1 MFCPVCGSEQLSQ
14 YCRSCGMDLRRLH
27 SVLEK
32 QDETKTPY
40 ISAREEIGRAFAD
53 KIREMKSA
61 KELTKVVEEVLPG
74 IEDFLKTPEE
84 KRLNRIRAGMITA
97 AVGLGAALAFFTLG
111 WFNIEEG
118 REGRDGSIFIAC
130 LGLTTFLIGLG
141 IMLNG
146 WFFTIPKKLDK
157 DHMSETFGKTA
168 AESLLQLDPKRS
180 KAEGLFTSSVSEH
193 TTHQLSDS
201 EAHVREGN

>member
-53 KIREMKSA
+53 KIRELKSA
-61 KELTKVVEEVLPG
+61 KELSKVVEEVLPG
-74 IEDFLKTPEE
+74 IESFLASPEE
-84 KRLNRIRAGMITA
+84 KRLNRIRSGMITA
-97 AVGLGAALAFFTLG
+97 AVGLGAALAFATLG
-111 WFNIEEG
+111 WLKEDSG
-118 REGRDGSIFIAC
+118 GPIFVAG

-146 WFFTIPKKLDK
+146 WLFTIPKKPDK
-157 DHMSETFGKTA
+157 DQVSETFVKTA

-180 KAEGLFTSSVSEH
+180 KAERLFTPSVSEH

>member
-14 YCRSCGMDLRRLH
+14 YCRSCGMDLMRLH

-32 QDETKTPY
+32 QDEIKTPS
-40 ISAREEIGRAFAD
+40 ISAREEIGRAVAD
-53 KIREMKSA
+53 KIRELKSA
-61 KELTKVVEEVLPG
+61 KELSKVVEDVLPG
-74 IEDFLKTPEE
+74 IEGFLETPEE

-97 AVGLGAALAFFTLG
+97 AIGLGAALAFVTLG
-111 WFNIEEG
+111 WLNTE
-118 REGRDGSIFIAC
+118 EGRDGSFFIAC

-157 DHMSETFGKTA
+157 DQMSETFGKPA
-168 AESLLQLDPKRS
+168 AESLLHLAPKRS
-180 KAEGLFTSSVSEH
+180 EAERLFTPSVSEH
-193 TTHQLSDS
+193 TTHQLSDNELS
-201 EAHVREGN
+201 AREGKLE